1 MIAKQHLLIAVTL
14 CAMPALASEPLESL
28 CQQKA
33 EEIQRQLEIAEQA
46 QNRGQVA
53 GLTRALQGVQHNCSN
68 EQLLNDAARE
78 VREHTAEVREREAV
92 TQKMYASAPPNWKKP
107 SRNSKPAAR
116 RCRHWKQ
123 HNEVIRQQPGSTG
136 RAHPP
141 ASHHL

>member
-78 VREHTAEVREREAV
+78 VREPTAEVREREAELSEAERSGDAEDV
-92 TQKMYASAPPNWKKP
+92 RKRTAKLEEAVEELEASRQALQALE
-107 SRNSKPAAR
+107 AA
-116 RCRHWKQ
+116 Q
-123 HNEVIRQQPGSTG
+123 
-136 RAHPP
+136 
-141 ASHHL
+141 

>member
-78 VREHTAEVREREAV
+78 VREHTAEVRERERYAESAHAYAEAERSGDAEDVRKRTAKLEEAV
-92 TQKMYASAPPNWKKP
+92 EELEASRQALQALE
-107 SRNSKPAAR
+107 AA
-116 RCRHWKQ
+116 Q
-123 HNEVIRQQPGSTG
+123 
-136 RAHPP
+136 
-141 ASHHL
+141 